1 MIRAK
6 VHIACPGDPHA
17 LCAGPMSTNGTPSEG
32 QGKIS
37 QVIGAV
43 VDVHFDEGLPP
54 ILNALEVDQSDKEG
68 DTKRIVLEVA

>member
-1 MIRAK
+1 
-6 VHIACPGDPHA
+6 
-17 LCAGPMSTNGTPSEG
+17 MSTGTTV
-32 QGKIS
+32 

>member
-1 MIRAK
+1 MLGSLSKNLARRQFSAQA
-6 VHIACPGDPHA
+6 V
-17 LCAGPMSTNGTPSEG
+17 NGS
-32 QGKIS
+32 GKIS